1 MTPVEASARRG
12 AHPAALATT
21 VLLVVA
27 LVNLAL
33 VEIMFFTAETTTPS
47 KNGLVAVGKFLGLHL
62 ALVMIFQL
70 ILIARI
76 PWLERRI
83 GMDRLTNWHRWT
95 GFALFWLVLAH
106 PTFVVLGFSR
116 FDKLPVTK
124 EITNLVGIFQTLV
137 GIIAASIVVVVVGFS
152 LRAVRKRLPY
162 ELWHAIHLLLYAAI
176 TLALIHQAYEGTAF
190 KTSPLTTAYWWT
202 LWTVALLALFT
213 GRLFVPLWRNARHQL
228 RVSDVRP
235 ESGHAVSVTITGKDL
250 HRLRARAGQFFIW
263 RFPGHHGW
271 WRANPFSLSAAPDG
285 RALRLTAKAVGTT
298 SAGLRRVPVGT
309 RVYAEGPYGAFTAA
323 NRSAAHSLLI
333 AGGIGVTPVRALLEE
348 LPGDVVVLYRS
359 PTAADAVLLDEI
371 RELAAAKG
379 ATLHLLTGRSGPGNN
394 PLDPEQLRTRVPD
407 IAQRDVYVCG
417 PPAMTEAVVAN
428 LRRLGL
434 PRRQIHAERFG
445 LAGGPLRQPSPTLP
459 T

>member
-1 MTPVEASARRG
+1 LIVDSATRPWTRI
-12 AHPAALATT
+12 
-21 VLLVVA
+21 
-27 LVNLAL
+27 NCSR
-33 VEIMFFTAETTTPS
+33 EIFTAETTTPS

-190 KTSPLTTAYWWT
+190 KTSPLATAYWWT

-213 GRLFVPLWRNARHQL
+213 GRLFVPLWRN
-228 RVSDVRP
+228 
-235 ESGHAVSVTITGKDL
+235 G
-250 HRLRARAGQFFIW
+250 
-263 RFPGHHGW
+263 
-271 WRANPFSLSAAPDG
+271 
-285 RALRLTAKAVGTT
+285 
-298 SAGLRRVPVGT
+298 
-309 RVYAEGPYGAFTAA
+309 
-323 NRSAAHSLLI
+323 
-333 AGGIGVTPVRALLEE
+333 
-348 LPGDVVVLYRS
+348 
-359 PTAADAVLLDEI
+359 
-371 RELAAAKG
+371 
-379 ATLHLLTGRSGPGNN
+379 
-394 PLDPEQLRTRVPD
+394 
-407 IAQRDVYVCG
+407 
-417 PPAMTEAVVAN
+417 
-428 LRRLGL
+428 
-434 PRRQIHAERFG
+434 
-445 LAGGPLRQPSPTLP
+445 
-459 T
+459 